1 MWQVSFIV
9 GMLVIFGLANIRST
23 TTTTLE
29 SWSMFEAV
37 MYRCFSKTAWSLSLS
52 WVVFSCHHGYG
63 GDKQLTS
70 FLLQVTNTKI
80 TMY

>member
-9 GMLVIFGLANIRST
+9 GMLVVFGLANIRST
-23 TTTTLE
+23 TTTTFE
-29 SWSMFEAV
+29 SWSMFESV

-63 GDKQLTS
+63 GIKYKPI
-70 FLLQVTNTKI
+70 FLQHITNTKI
-80 TMY
+80 A